1 MYLTQMLLDQKNRQT
16 LAALASPEQISRGD
30 RGGVS
35 RPEAA
40 KPLADRQPR
49 RSEISS
55 APQRDTA
62 GSHAGCGS
70 VCAAG

>member
-16 LAALASPEQISRGD
+16 LAALASPSKFHGAI
-30 RGGVS
+30 
-35 RPEAA
+35 EAA
-40 KPLADRQPR
+40 FPGPRQR
-49 RSEISS
+49 NLWRIDS
-55 APQRDTA
+55 A